1 MQHLEDRLHTFL
13 IEDYLQRTHGE
24 TGMAP
29 QARWEAGGFLPQ
41 LPASQEQLDLLLLT
55 VAKSRQVRQ
64 DGIYFHGCRYID
76 LTLAAFV
83 GESVIIRYDPCDMAE
98 IRVFHRDTFLCRAV
112 CQELAGETISL
123 QEVVQARKARLGHLR
138 ADLSTR
144 EAVVEAFLAAHQVEE
159 PPTEPSP
166 TPDPPRPRLKRY
178 FNE

>member
-1 MQHLEDRLHTFL
+1 LQHLEDRLHTFL

-41 LPASQEQLDLLLLT
+41 LPA
-55 VAKSRQVRQ
+55 RQVRQ